1 MTKMANTRIL
11 SQAFEYLVP
20 KTIPE
25 TLELLRRYGDKA
37 KIIAGG
43 TDLVNQLKQEKISP
57 AWLINV
63 MNIAE
68 LRFIREEDGLKVG
81 AATKLRDLREYCL
94 RSGKYTALYEA
105 ISVLGKP
112 QVWNMGTVGGNLCN
126 ASPAADTA
134 PPLLVFNGRVR
145 LAGPK
150 GERTLPL
157 EDFFQGV
164 NRTAMA
170 PDEMMVAVEADPIR
184 EGTGSAFLKTARVG
198 ADVSKISCAVA
209 LERKGETCLS
219 CLIAL
224 GAVAPVPMR
233 AKAAEGML
241 REKKMDVSL
250 VGETG
255 DRVAEEIKP
264 IDDVRSTAEYRRHM
278 AALMFRDVFW
288 RAWRRAGGE
297 ES

>member
-1 MTKMANTRIL
+1 MAEMVNTRIL
-11 SQAFEYLVP
+11 AQEFEYFVP
-20 KTIPE
+20 KSIPE
-25 TLELLRRYGDKA
+25 ALELLEGYGDQA

-63 MNIAE
+63 MHIPE
-68 LRFIREEDGLKVG
+68 LRFVREEEGLRIG
-81 AATKLRDLREYCL
+81 AATKLRDLRDYCIK
-94 RSGKYTALYEA
+94 SGKYTALYEA
-105 ISVLGKP
+105 VSGLGKP

-150 GERTLPL
+150 GERVLSL

-170 PDEMMVAVEADPIR
+170 PGEMMVAVEADPVG
-184 EGTGSAFLKTARVG
+184 EGWGSAFLKTARVG

-209 LERKGETCLS
+209 LERKGDVCLS

-233 AKAAEGML
+233 TKETEGLL
-241 REKKMDVSL
+241 RGKKMDASL
-250 VGETG
+250 VEEAGG
-255 DRVAEEIKP
+255 RVSGEIKP
-264 IDDVRSTAEYRRHM
+264 IDDVRSTREYRRHL
-278 AALMFRDVFW
+278 AGVLFRDAF
-288 RAWRRAGGE
+288 RKAWRRAGGE